1 VEPEFWHKRWRLGQ
15 IGFHQSTVDR
25 HLQAYWPAFN
35 LPAGSRVFVPLCGK
49 SLDLK
54 WLHER
59 GHAVVG
65 VEISS
70 AAVERFCLEQG
81 ILARRRLHAGF
92 EIFEAE
98 RLQLFCGDFFAL
110 TPALLK
116 SVAAVYDRASLIAW
130 PPEMRAPYVEHITRL
145 TDPGTPTLLIAA
157 EYPQVQMQ
165 GPPFSVTRDVIDRLY
180 LSHHSIDELGRYEFQ
195 EIEPRL
201 KARGLTELREVCY
214 RLTRL

>member
-1 VEPEFWHKRWRLGQ
+1 VQPEFWHKRWCSGQ

-25 HLQAYWPAFN
+25 HLKAYWPALKQPPN
-35 LPAGSRVFVPLCGK
+35 SAVFVPLCGK

-54 WLHER
+54 WLHNR

-65 VEISS
+65 VEISP
-70 AAVERFCLEQG
+70 AAVETFCLEQG
-81 ILARRRLHAGF
+81 IPARRRVCAGF

-110 TPALLK
+110 TPALLG
-116 SVAAVYDRASLIAW
+116 SVSAVYDRASLIAW
-130 PPEMRAPYVEHITRL
+130 PPAMRASYVEHITRL
-145 TDPGTPTLLIAA
+145 TTPGTPTLLIAV
-157 EYPQVQMQ
+157 EYPEMQ
-165 GPPFSVTRDVIDRLY
+165 LEGPPFSVTGDVIDRLY
-180 LSHHSIDELGRYEFQ
+180 SGHHSIHELGRYDFA

-201 KARGLTELREVCY
+201 RARGLTELREVCY